1 MSWVPPTYSDS
12 TFRAQFP
19 AFADATK
26 FPEAA
31 LSATWTTGTA
41 YISPN
46 ANPGWTGNPAQLQ
59 RALDL
64 LCAHLTQLGVQIAN
78 GTPMGVM
85 SAASEG
91 SVSITLQPPPVKSA
105 FGYWLS
111 TTPYGNE
118 LRMLLDVVG
127 GVGFYVGGSCERQG
141 FRKAGGGFI

>member
-1 MSWVPPTYSDS
+1 MSWVPPVYNDTN
-12 TFRAQFP
+12 FRAQFP
-19 AFADATK
+19 AFANATA
-26 FPEAA
+26 FPEAM

-46 ANPGWTGNPAQLQ
+46 ANPGWTCNPAQLQ

-64 LCAHLTQLGVQIAN
+64 MCAHLTQLAQQIAN
-78 GTPMGVM
+78 GQPMGIM
-85 SAASEG
+85 TAATEG

-118 LRMLLDVVG
+118 LRMLLDVVA
-127 GVGFYVGGSCERQG
+127 GVGFYVGGSLERAG
-141 FRKAGGGFI
+141 FRKAGGVFN

>member
-1 MSWVPPTYSDS
+1 MSWVPPSYNDAN
-12 TFRAQFP
+12 FRTQFP
-19 AFADATK
+19 AFANISA

-46 ANPGWTGNPAQLQ
+46 ANPGWTTNPTQLQ

-64 LCAHLTQLGVQIAN
+64 MCAHLTQLAQQIAN
-78 GTPMGVM
+78 GQPMGIM
-85 SAASEG
+85 TAATEG

-118 LRMLLDVVG
+118 LRMLLDIVAS
-127 GVGFYVGGSCERQG
+127 VGFYVGGSCERQG
-141 FRKAGGGFI
+141 FRKAGGVFC

>member
-1 MSWVPPTYSDS
+1 MSWVPPVYNDTN
-12 TFRAQFP
+12 FRAQFP
-19 AFADATK
+19 AFANTTA
-26 FPEAA
+26 FPEVA

-46 ANPGWTGNPAQLQ
+46 ANPGWTTNPAQLQ

-64 LCAHLTQLGVQIAN
+64 MCAHLTQLAQQIAN

-111 TTPYGNE
+111 ATVYGAE
-118 LRMLLDVVG
+118 LRMLLDIVG
-127 GVGFYVGGSCERQG
+127 GVGFYVGGSCEREG
-141 FRKAGGGFI
+141 FRKVGGAF

>member
-1 MSWVPPTYSDS
+1 MSWVPPTYNDS

-19 AFADATK
+19 AFADTTK
-26 FPEAA
+26 FPEAV
-31 LSATWTTGTA
+31 LLATWTTGTA

-46 ANPGWTGNPAQLQ
+46 PNPGWTDNPAQLQ

-78 GTPMGVM
+78 GTPLGVM

-105 FGYWLS
+105 LGYWLS

-118 LRMLLDVVG
+118 LRMLLDIVG

-141 FRKAGGGFI
+141 FRKAGGVF

>member
-1 MSWVPPTYSDS
+1 MSWVPPVYNDTN
-12 TFRAQFP
+12 FRAQFP
-19 AFADATK
+19 AFANETT

-41 YISPN
+41 YISPD

-64 LCAHLTQLGVQIAN
+64 MCAHLTQLAQQIAN

-111 TTPYGNE
+111 TTVYGTE
-118 LRMLLDVVG
+118 LRMLLDIVG

-141 FRKAGGGFI
+141 FRKAGGVF

>member
-1 MSWVPPTYSDS
+1 MSWVPPAYNDTN
-12 TFRAQFP
+12 FRAQFP
-19 AFADATK
+19 AFANTTA
-26 FPEAA
+26 FPEVA

-46 ANPGWTGNPAQLQ
+46 ANPGWTTNPAQLQ

-64 LCAHLTQLGVQIAN
+64 MCAHLTQLAQQIAN

-105 FGYWLS
+105 FSYWLS
-111 TTPYGNE
+111 TTVYGAE
-118 LRMLLDVVG
+118 LRMLLDIVG
-127 GVGFYVGGSCERQG
+127 GVGFYVGGSCEREG
-141 FRKAGGGFI
+141 FRKAGGVF

>member
-1 MSWVPPTYSDS
+1 MSWVPPSYSDAD
-12 TFRAQFP
+12 FRAQFP
-19 AFADATK
+19 AFVNPTAFPATM
-26 FPEAA
+26 

-46 ANPGWTGNPAQLQ
+46 ANPGWTTNPAQLQ

-64 LCAHLTQLGVQIAN
+64 LCAHLTQLGQQIAN

-105 FGYWLS
+105 LGYWLS
-111 TTPYGNE
+111 TTPYGVE
-118 LRMLLDVVG
+118 LRMLLDIVG
-127 GVGFYVGGSCERQG
+127 GVGFYVGGTCEREG
-141 FRKAGGGFI
+141 FRKAGGVF

>member
-1 MSWVPPTYSDS
+1 MSWVPPTYND
-12 TFRAQFP
+12 TNFRAQFP
-19 AFADATK
+19 AFANSTA
-26 FPEAA
+26 FPQAV

-46 ANPGWTGNPAQLQ
+46 ANPGWTTNPAQLQ

-64 LCAHLTQLGVQIAN
+64 MCAHLTQLAQQIAN
-78 GTPMGVM
+78 GQPMGIM
-85 SAASEG
+85 TAATEG

-118 LRMLLDVVG
+118 LRMLLDVVA
-127 GVGFYVGGSCERQG
+127 GVGFYVGGSLERAG
-141 FRKAGGGFI
+141 FRKAGGVFC

>member
-1 MSWVPPTYSDS
+1 MSWVPPAYNDTN
-12 TFRAQFP
+12 FRTQFP
-19 AFADATK
+19 AFSNSVT
-26 FPEAA
+26 FPETT

-46 ANPGWTGNPAQLQ
+46 ANPGWVNNPAQLQ

-85 SAASEG
+85 SAATEG

-105 FGYWLS
+105 FQYWLS

-118 LRMLLDVVG
+118 LRMLLDIVG
-127 GVGFYVGGSCERQG
+127 GVGFYVGGSCEREG
-141 FRKAGGGFI
+141 FRKAGGVF